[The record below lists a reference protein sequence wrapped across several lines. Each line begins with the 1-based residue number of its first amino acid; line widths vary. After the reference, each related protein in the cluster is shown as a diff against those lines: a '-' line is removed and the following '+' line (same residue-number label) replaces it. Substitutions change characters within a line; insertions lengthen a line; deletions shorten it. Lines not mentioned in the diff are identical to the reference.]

1 MKEKMAIMKTLS
13 NLSVNLSAGW
23 FGAAF
28 ITPNFSQIIGIKE
41 FFLLLLDIAFGI
53 LFLWFCYKLER
64 SLL

>member
-41 FFLLLLDIAFGI
+41 FFLLLLDIVFVV
-53 LFLWFCYKLER
+53 
-64 SLL
+64 LL